1 MTSLDRRL
9 ARLESLVSPQEM
21 PLALFFVGMGDPA
34 PDCWRY
40 HDDNGTGHSV
50 VRMPDESPEAF
61 NARAASEAQSETRI
75 ACLFAAHTN
84 HTEEK

>member
-1 MTSLDRRL
+1 MTRLDRRL
-9 ARLESLVSPQEM
+9 ARLESLVSPQSA

-34 PDCWRY
+34 PDCWRF
-40 HDDNGTGHSV
+40 HDDNGAAHSV

-61 NARAASEAQSETRI
+61 NARAATVAQCETRI